1 MTQIH
6 SHPMVRLF
14 MLIAVAVLL
23 VACGSILPALAQEP
37 GGGQQPSD
45 PPDNPP
51 PGQTEGGL
59 DVDVDIHT
67 GRSDSPVWYT
77 QWWMWAIG
85 LGVFLIIVIALT
97 RGRSSA

>member
-59 DVDVDIHT
+59 DVDVDIHPDGPIALSGT
-67 GRSDSPVWYT
+67 PSGGCGRS
-77 QWWMWAIG
+77 G
-85 LGVFLIIVIALT
+85 LG
-97 RGRSSA
+97 SS